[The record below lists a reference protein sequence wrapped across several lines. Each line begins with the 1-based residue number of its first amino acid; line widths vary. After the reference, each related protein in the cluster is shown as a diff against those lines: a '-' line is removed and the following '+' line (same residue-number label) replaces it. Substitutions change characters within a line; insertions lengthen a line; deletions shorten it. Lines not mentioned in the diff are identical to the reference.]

1 MDRPANLLVIHT
13 DQQSCW
19 SVGAYGRARV
29 DHVLSTVD
37 SQQTILAL
45 VGIPSS
51 G

>member
-1 MDRPANLLVIHT
+1 MDRPANLLVVHT
-13 DQQSCW
+13 DQQSCSW
-19 SVGAYGRARV
+19 VGAYGCARV

-45 VGIPSS
+45 VSILSS